1 METALRAAFRNRIFQ
16 QIPYFINKQGLRVRF
31 YLVRM
36 VIRVNLPLFNGTIH
50 YLNHK
55 LPL

>member
-1 METALRAAFRNRIFQ
+1 METALRAAFRNHIFQ